1 MFNLLEIILPITT
14 GLIGGFAIVYSLR
27 HTFIYA
33 PLGHSMLRID
43 NMQQLHNTSQLL
55 RDLFDEVPGVTF
67 QDKLNHLSNC
77 HCCDRHQVNK
87 PTVFQPWYE
96 TPFNNTQNIYPCMC
110 NCRHVARFICRQA
123 NNPPAPTRENSPN
136 SVIDL

>member
-14 GLIGGFAIVYSLR
+14 CLIGRFAIVYSLR
-27 HTFIYA
+27 HTFIYT
-33 PLGHSMLRID
+33 PSGHSMLRID
-43 NMQQLHNTSQLL
+43 NMQQLHDPSQLL

-67 QDKLNHLSNC
+67 QDKLNYLSNC

-87 PTVFQPWYE
+87 PTLFVPWHE
-96 TPFNNTQNIYPCMC
+96 TPFNYDQTTHPCMC

-123 NNPPAPTRENSPN
+123 NNPSPPTRSNSPV
-136 SVIDL
+136 SILDI